1 MKIETLYDIGDKVT
15 IDGCNSVVAVILA
28 VVIRGKNTSY
38 QVSYWGNGS
47 LQEPYVEEWRLTP
60 WAE

>member
-1 MKIETLYDIGDKVT
+1 MKIETLYDIGTKVF
-15 IDGCNSVVAVILA
+15 IDGCESVVAVILS
-28 VVIRGKNTSY
+28 VTVRGKNISY
-38 QVSYWGNGS
+38 QVSYWGNGV